1 VSQLIAQIGAMAIA
15 AVMIFQIAVLAGAP
29 YGAYTQ
35 RGRHPGVLPLAG
47 RIVAAVSFLVL
58 AVMAAALL
66 ARAGLGP
73 LAGADPTLLRPLW
86 WGSLAVAIL
95 SAVANLRSPSA
106 DERRMF
112 GPVSVL
118 IILAFVLS
126 AGSAPSPF

>member
-1 VSQLIAQIGAMAIA
+1 MSQLIAQIGAMGIA
-15 AVMIFQIAVLAGAP
+15 AVMIFQIAVVAGAP

-35 RGRHPGVLPLAG
+35 RGRNPGVLPLGG
-47 RIVAAVSFLVL
+47 RIVAAVSFLL
-58 AVMAAALL
+58 LGVMAAALL

-73 LAGADPTLLRPLW
+73 LADADPAIVQPLW

-112 GPVSVL
+112 GPLSVL
-118 IILAFVLS
+118 IVLAFVLS